1 MEHCSYTSCF
11 FACNVLLNYFY
22 GYFKYSIVFLFLLFT
37 SFIHHSMK
45 TIYTYILDKLAIL
58 IVIFVG
64 GYILYTKIVSSNVVN
79 IFVVMSIFVAFFTSG
94 YLYYYGYIFDCYCFD
109 LDRIKSDWYHGLMH
123 FIASVG
129 HIMIVIL

>member
-1 MEHCSYTSCF
+1 
-11 FACNVLLNYFY
+11 
-22 GYFKYSIVFLFLLFT
+22 
-37 SFIHHSMK
+37 MK

-109 LDRIKSDWYHGLMH
+109 HGLMH